1 MDENAGQCGALQD
14 SDGRLMLTQSEV
26 MRAAI
31 DAGAVEE
38 GGETSNTRIET
49 MLFDNGNVIGVLV
62 GRNGIN
68 FAMTLPRT
76 GTVDEVKQ
84 WVSETVLI

>member
-1 MDENAGQCGALQD
+1 
-14 SDGRLMLTQSEV
+14 MLTQSEV